1 MSWQGMVIAA
11 LLVAVAV
18 LLWLWWRAVRRTG
31 RENRARQV
39 IASAGEAAAERLLA
53 RDGYRVVDRQV
64 SRVWTLEVDGESWEV
79 LCRADLL
86 VEDAD
91 GARFVA
97 EVKTGRLA
105 PEPTRPAT
113 RRQLLEYWLVFPVDG
128 VLLVDMAA
136 GRVRA
141 VRFNPEAMRGAS
153 RSARPR

>member
-1 MSWQGMVIAA
+1 MSWQEMVIAA

-18 LLWLWWRAVRRTG
+18 LLWLWWRAVRRTR

-39 IASAGEAAAERLLA
+39 VASAGEAAAERLLA

-64 SRVWTLEVDGESWEV
+64 SRRWTLEVDGEDWEV

-91 GARFVA
+91 GARYVA
-97 EVKTGRLA
+97 EVKTGQLA

-136 GRVRA
+136 NRVRA
-141 VRFNPEAMRGAS
+141 VRFNPAAMRGAS

>member
-1 MSWQGMVIAA
+1 M
-11 LLVAVAV
+11 AV
-18 LLWLWWRAVRRTG
+18 
-31 RENRARQV
+31 
-39 IASAGEAAAERLLA
+39 
-53 RDGYRVVDRQV
+53 
-64 SRVWTLEVDGESWEV
+64 EVDGESWEV

-97 EVKTGRLA
+97 EVKTGRMA

-141 VRFNPEAMRGAS
+141 VRFNPAAMRGAS